1 MNKYNAKK
9 TRVGDL
15 VFDSQKEARRWSE
28 LVLLERAG
36 VIRRLER
43 GEDMPVVI
51 GGVKVFS
58 YRPDFV
64 YFEDGARIVEDVK
77 GFRTPVYRLKK
88 RILAAL
94 YGIEIRET

>member
-1 MNKYNAKK
+1 M
-9 TRVGDL
+9 

-28 LVLLERAG
+28 LVILERVG
-36 VIRRLER
+36 TIRRLER
-43 GEDMPVVI
+43 GKDMPVVL

-58 YRPDFV
+58 YRPDFI

-94 YGIEIRET
+94 YNIEIRET